1 MWEAEGGRK
10 ETALPMIIEAQKK
23 VATLPEFQETV
34 TYVET
39 RGFWPDDDARAASRH
54 PSIKRWFD
62 NAGSVYLRGQ
72 ASGDA
77 MLKRLK

>member
-1 MWEAEGGRK
+1 
-10 ETALPMIIEAQKK
+10 
-23 VATLPEFQETV
+23 V

-62 NAGSVYLRGQ
+62 NAGSFYLRGQ
-72 ASGDA
+72 ASGEA
-77 MLKRLK
+77 MLKLLK